1 VPKVN
6 KKLSEMEKWLEK
18 ILLIKLTKTKQTK
31 TKIKAN
37 KKSTK
42 KEDKRTM

>member
-1 VPKVN
+1 MPKVN

-18 ILLIKLTKTKQTK
+18 ILLIKQTKTKQTK
-31 TKIKAN
+31 TKIKAS
-37 KKSTK
+37 KKSAK